1 MPLVKGYSL
10 IELTI
15 TLSISSLLLL
25 SVSSLLMGL
34 HQQTLSELKRV
45 QLLLQAQQINELIR
59 TEFFRAGFKVSAAS
73 SVIPVGIGVSYL
85 GDSGYE
91 RLAVHLEDNKLKLC
105 RDSSPSY
112 SSITS
117 VCDEVSNF
125 SMLNDKLISV
135 DAFEVTDVASHAFN
149 LEYELRPKGQSET
162 YRQSL
167 LVVPKGVTRSD

>member
-10 IELTI
+10 IELAI
-15 TLSISSLLLL
+15 TLSISSILLL
-25 SVSSLLMGL
+25 SVSTLLVGL

-45 QLLLQAQQINELIR
+45 QLLLQAHQINELIR
-59 TEFFRAGFKVSAAS
+59 TEFFKAGFKVSAATS
-73 SVIPVGIGVSYL
+73 HIPAGIGVSYL

-105 RDSSPSY
+105 RDSNPTY

-135 DAFEVTDVASHAFN
+135 DAFEVTEVVSYAFN
-149 LEYELRPKGQSET
+149 LEYELRPRGQSKV
-162 YRQSL
+162 YSQSL
-167 LVVPKGVTRSD
+167 FVVPKGVSRSD